1 MSLVG
6 PRPIVREELVHYGG
20 QSRWYLAVRP
30 GVTGPWQVGG
40 RSDTSYATRV
50 RLDVQYARNPS
61 LGRDL
66 RILLKTRAALPELQG
81 RLLARPRRAL
91 GGPER
96 QHPPQRA
103 YCAARA
109 AALAGP
115 APMRRADAPVSAAPH
130 PEIPRSWPTP

>member
-1 MSLVG
+1 M
-6 PRPIVREELVHYGG
+6 RG

-66 RILLKTRAALPELQG
+66 RILL
-81 RLLARPRRAL
+81 RRR
-91 GGPER
+91 G
-96 QHPPQRA
+96 
-103 YCAARA
+103 
-109 AALAGP
+109 
-115 APMRRADAPVSAAPH
+115 S
-130 PEIPRSWPTP
+130 S